1 MKIVIC
7 INTAWNIL
15 NFRRG
20 LIEALLQDGHQV
32 IALAPRDS
40 FANELVALGCQFV
53 DMPMPNGG
61 TNPIEDLRL
70 LSRMKGYFRAER
82 PDILL
87 SYTAKPNIYGSIA
100 AKATGI
106 PVINNVAGLGAA
118 FISKS
123 LLTVVVKILYRHAL
137 RTSDRVFFQN
147 ATDRDLFVTERLVD
161 VKQTGL
167 LPGSGINLKRF
178 QPETRK
184 RANEP
189 FRFLLIGRMLRDKG
203 VVEFVE
209 AARELGR
216 RHHNVDF
223 ALLGAADYDNPAA
236 ISRQQ
241 VDEWVRDGLVTY
253 LGTRKDVRAEIAA
266 ADCVVLPSY
275 REGTPRTLLEAA
287 AMAKPIVA
295 TDAVGCREVVA
306 HGENGLLCRVADAAD
321 LAAKLEQMLL
331 LSDEARAAMGA
342 AGRLKMQREF
352 DETLVIQHYRKAI
365 AEIARESHPNK

>member
-15 NFRRG
+15 NFRQG
-20 LIEALLQDGHQV
+20 LIKALLHDGHEV
-32 IALAPRDS
+32 IALAPHDP
-40 FANELVALGCQFV
+40 FADELVALGCQFV

-61 TNPIEDLRL
+61 TNPIDDLRL
-70 LSRMKGYFRAER
+70 LSRMKAYFRKER
-82 PDILL
+82 PDVLL
-87 SYTAKPNIYGSIA
+87 SYTAKPNIYGSMA
-100 AKATGI
+100 ARAVGI
-106 PVINNVAGLGAA
+106 PVINNVAGLGAV

-137 RTSDRVFFQN
+137 RSSTRVFFQN
-147 ATDRDLFVTERLVD
+147 ATDRDLFVAERLVD
-161 VKQTGL
+161 VKRTDL
-167 LPGSGINLKRF
+167 VPGSGIDLQRF
-178 QPETRK
+178 QPQTKE
-184 RANEP
+184 RAGGP

-209 AARELGR
+209 AARQLAR
-216 RHHNVDF
+216 RHHNVEF

-241 VDEWVRDGLVTY
+241 VDEWVNEGVVMY

-306 HGENGLLCRVADAAD
+306 NGENGLLCRVADVAD
-321 LAAKLEQMLL
+321 LADKLEQMLL
-331 LSDEARAAMGA
+331 LGDETRAKMGA

-352 DETLVIQHYRKAI
+352 DECLVIEHYRQAV
-365 AEIARESHPNK
+365 AESALK

>member
-32 IALAPRDS
+32 IALAPRDP
-40 FANELVALGCQFV
+40 FANELVAIGCQFV

-70 LSRMKGYFRAER
+70 LSRMKVYFRAER
-82 PDILL
+82 PDMLL
-87 SYTAKPNIYGSIA
+87 SYTAKPNIYGSMA
-100 AKATGI
+100 AKAAGV

-147 ATDRDLFVTERLVD
+147 STDRDLFLAERLVD
-161 VKQTGL
+161 VKQTDL
-167 LPGSGINLKRF
+167 VPGSGIDLQRF
-178 QPETRK
+178 QPQVKEGATG
-184 RANEP
+184 P

-209 AARELGR
+209 AARQLGR
-216 RHHNVDF
+216 RHLNVEF

-236 ISRQQ
+236 ISRRQ
-241 VDEWVRDGLVTY
+241 VDEWVNEGVVTY
-253 LGTRKDVRAEIAA
+253 LGTRKDVREEIAA
-266 ADCVVLPSY
+266 SDCVVLPSY

-287 AMAKPIVA
+287 AMAKPIVT

-321 LAAKLEQMLL
+321 LADKLEQMLL
-331 LSDEARAAMGA
+331 LGDDTRAAMGI

-352 DETLVIQHYRKAI
+352 DEKLVIARYRKAI
-365 AEIARESHPNK
+365 AELTTASKPVQ